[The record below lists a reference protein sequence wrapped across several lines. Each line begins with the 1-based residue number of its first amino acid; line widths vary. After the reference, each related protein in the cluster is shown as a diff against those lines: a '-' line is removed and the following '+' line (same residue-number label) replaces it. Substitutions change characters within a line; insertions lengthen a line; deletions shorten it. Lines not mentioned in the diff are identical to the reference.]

1 MVLEKIEMVKK
12 MIKLIA
18 VDMDETFLDEKG
30 QFYAKRFEQLLDELD
45 KRGILFVVATG
56 NQISRMKIVLRN
68 LANRLAYV
76 VGNGSHL
83 LVKDQTIYLKNLN
96 A

>member
-1 MVLEKIEMVKK
+1 MEL
-12 MIKLIA
+12 
-18 VDMDETFLDEKG
+18 FLDEKG

-76 VGNGSHL
+76 VG
-83 LVKDQTIYLKNLN
+83 KDQTIYLKNLN

>member
-1 MVLEKIEMVKK
+1 MEL
-12 MIKLIA
+12 
-18 VDMDETFLDEKG
+18 FLDEKA

-56 NQISRMKIVLRN
+56 NQISRMKIVFGN
-68 LANRLAYV
+68 LVNRLAYV

>member
-18 VDMDETFLDEKG
+18 VDMYETFLDEKG

-56 NQISRMKIVLRN
+56 NQISRMKIVFGN

-83 LVKDQTIYLKNLN
+83 LVKD
-96 A
+96 

>member
-1 MVLEKIEMVKK
+1 MEL
-12 MIKLIA
+12 
-18 VDMDETFLDEKG
+18 FLDEKA

-56 NQISRMKIVLRN
+56 NQISRMKIVFGN
-68 LANRLAYV
+68 LVNRLAYV

-83 LVKDQTIYLKNLN
+83 LVKD
-96 A
+96 